1 MEKENIY
8 WSSFS
13 QKHQP
18 THWPSL
24 ETSSQASKLRYDPL
38 TDRLTGVK
46 CRATS
51 VARNVKHMSRPWY
64 PCPYYKKNLLHHS
77 FSKACVYMCQKCLRL
92 FLVEMLEDDIFF
104 ESYSSSCPGV
114 IRPEVQ
120 TIFLLSHVHTDS
132 LSCDCTRQHS
142 CFFTAPPSCHLRLW
156 DFHILQGSVFP
167 GVAALNIY
175 ASEMARH
182 LQSDQG
188 QW

>member
-13 QKHQP
+13 QNHQP

-77 FSKACVYMCQKCLRL
+77 FSKACVYTWVSEVSAFVFSRNVGRRHFLWVIFQFMSWCDKARSADHL
-92 FLVEMLEDDIFF
+92 FTVTCPHWLIELWL
-104 ESYSSSCPGV
+104 YSS
-114 IRPEVQ
+114 
-120 TIFLLSHVHTDS
+120 TFLLFHCSAF
-132 LSCDCTRQHS
+132 LSSAFVR
-142 CFFTAPPSCHLRLW
+142 FPYPSRICVSRC
-156 DFHILQGSVFP
+156 GC
-167 GVAALNIY
+167 
-175 ASEMARH
+175 SEYLCIRN
-182 LQSDQG
+182 G
-188 QW
+188 